1 MESKTSYVFESL
13 PYSSILI
20 HLYMHV
26 VIFFPTDNIIN
37 RKINIMD
44 HMNEMLEKY
53 SNNLE
58 DLVRARTEELD
69 AEKKNTEQLL
79 NRMLPRSNYEIGL
92 CY

>member
-1 MESKTSYVFESL
+1 
-13 PYSSILI
+13 
-20 HLYMHV
+20 
-26 VIFFPTDNIIN
+26 
-37 RKINIMD
+37 MD

-92 CY
+92 CH